1 MPVRDYRDL
10 VVWQA
15 AMTLAE
21 KCYEATKAF
30 PRDELFGMTA
40 QIRRASAS
48 IPANIAEGRGRQ
60 GTKDF
65 LRFLSMARGSLVELE
80 THLQLSQ
87 RVGLL
92 PKEQL
97 NELLNRTDKISR
109 MLTALRRSL
118 LAKLKL
124 KP

>member
-60 GTKDF
+60 GKKGFPALPQRSTR
-65 LRFLSMARGSLVELE
+65 LIGRTGNSPATQPPSRPAPQRA
-80 THLQLSQ
+80 TQ
-87 RVGLL
+87 RVAR
-92 PKEQL
+92 PH
-97 NELLNRTDKISR
+97 R
-109 MLTALRRSL
+109 
-118 LAKLKL
+118 
-124 KP
+124 